1 MERSFKKE
9 VDALR
14 LGDGETFR
22 GEGILAVTKALLQ
35 SGVSYVGGYQGAP
48 VSHLLDVMVD
58 AEDLLADLGVH
69 VETCTNEAA
78 AAAMLGASINYPLRG
93 AVTWKSIVGTNVAAD
108 ALSNLAS
115 PGVIGGALIVLGEDY
130 GEGASVIQ
138 ERSYAYAMKSSIWLL
153 DPRPD
158 LPTIVRMVEQ
168 GFELSE
174 ASHAPVMLDLRVR
187 ACHVTGEFLAKDNK
201 SGAYSGKHRL
211 EGPPRFEYGRLA
223 HPPVIFTQERLKIEE
238 RLPAAQK
245 FIREQKL
252 NELIPGAIGDIG
264 IIVLGGLTNGLLRAL
279 ARLDLADLYGASR
292 IPIYVL
298 NVAYP
303 LVPGEVKDFCAGKR
317 AVLVVEEGSPDYV
330 EQQINVI
337 LRGADIATQVLGK
350 GALPRSGDYTSE
362 AFIHGIAAFLSQTR
376 PAGIDAEAVA
386 ARAAGMLAHKPAAAA
401 TVGDIPPRPPNF
413 CTGCPERPVFAAI
426 KLMQREIGP
435 THISADIGCHSFAT
449 FAPFSLG
456 NSILGYGMS
465 LASAAAVG
473 PNMDKRPIS
482 IMGDGGFWHNGLIT
496 GVASSMFNKG
506 DGVLIVMQNGYAS
519 ATGQQYLPSSTSNRS
534 GTPTGISI
542 EKTLRSLGVTW
553 LRTVRTYSVGKMA
566 ATLKEAMRTAE
577 RGLKVIIADGECMLV
592 RQRRIRAEDAEKLK
606 RGERVVKTRFGVD
619 DEICTGDHSCIRLSG
634 CPSLTVKP
642 NPDPLRTDP
651 VATVVESCV
660 GCGLCGE
667 VAHAAVLCPS
677 FYRADV
683 ISNPNWRDRT
693 LQRLRRSVIGWLSG
707 AGESPPSAQRGEGG
721 VRGLGLIGDCRT
733 PTPQPS
739 PPRGEGVRISKPEAG
754 TTSARPL
761 TILIAALG
769 GEGGGVL
776 TDWIVAA
783 AASQGFPVQSTSI
796 PGVAQRTGATTYH
809 IELVPAAWPAA
820 APRPVLALAP
830 GVGDVDLV
838 VASELMEAGRA
849 IAGGYVTPDC
859 TTTIASTSR
868 SYLVVEKMAM
878 GDGRY
883 DQQRLL
889 QAVEKNSKSA
899 LLLDLEAI
907 ARQSGAM
914 INAAMLGAIA
924 GAGALP
930 IPTVAFEAAIRADG
944 KAVEANLRGFRAGC
958 DAARA
963 GSRLGADPRK
973 RHQAPSASLADLEKA
988 IADAPEAARAFMTE
1002 GVRRLTV
1009 YQDAAYARLYLD
1021 RLGPIGDA
1029 DAKAGADGQLLAET
1043 ARHLALRMSY
1053 EDVIRVAQVKIDPAR
1068 LARIVGDMAVKP
1080 EQTFTVTEFL
1090 KPGVE
1095 EFCSVLPPWL
1105 AGRILALAERYPALG
1120 RAHWGMAVNTT
1131 SIFGYLRFHL
1141 LARLRGLRPKT
1152 YRYRQEQRAIEAW
1165 LRMIAQAAPS
1175 STELAIEIAECARLI
1190 KGYGDTHK
1198 RGSGNYRLIET
1209 ELMLPALAGGM
1220 PARRAA
1226 EAIANAR
1233 TAALLDPEGEALA
1246 KCLADIQAQSS
1257 HRIAAE

>member
-1 MERSFKKE
+1 MERSFKKD

-14 LGDGETFR
+14 LGAGETFR

-158 LPTIVRMVEQ
+158 LPTIVHMVEK

-187 ACHVTGEFLAKDNK
+187 ACHVTGEFTAKDNK
-201 SGAYSGKHRL
+201 RGVYSGQRRL

-223 HPPVIFTQERLKIEE
+223 HPPVIFTQERLKIEQ

-245 FIREQKL
+245 FVREQKL
-252 NELIPGAIGDIG
+252 NEVISGEIDEIGF
-264 IIVLGGLTNGLLRAL
+264 IVLGGLTNGLLRAL
-279 ARLDLADLYGASR
+279 ARLDLADLYGVSR
-292 IPIYVL
+292 IPICVL

-303 LVPGEVKDFCAGKR
+303 LVPEEVREFCAGKR

-330 EQQINVI
+330 EQQINVM
-337 LRGADIATQVLGK
+337 LRSAGGDTQVLGK
-350 GALPRSGDYTSE
+350 GCLPRSGDYTSE
-362 AFIHGIAAFLSQTR
+362 VMLRGIAAFLSQTR
-376 PAGIDAEAVA
+376 PDGVDADAVSGRVDA
-386 ARAAGMLAHKPAAAA
+386 MLAHKPGVLAAI
-401 TVGDIPPRPPNF
+401 GDIAPRPPNF

-426 KLMQREIGP
+426 KLAQRDIGP

-465 LASAAAVG
+465 LASAAAVA
-473 PNMDKRPIS
+473 PNMARRPIAV
-482 IMGDGGFWHNGLIT
+482 MGDGGFWHNGLIT
-496 GVASSMFNKG
+496 GVASNVFNKG

-519 ATGQQYLPSSTSNRS
+519 ATGQQYLPSSSANRS
-534 GTPTGISI
+534 GAPTGISI
-542 EKTLRSLGVTW
+542 ERTLRSLGVHW
-553 LRTVRTYSVGKMA
+553 LRTVRTYSVGKMV

-577 RGLKVIIADGECMLV
+577 AGLKVIIADGECMLA
-592 RQRRIRAEDAEKLK
+592 RQRRLRGEQAEKLK

-642 NPDPLRTDP
+642 NPDPLRKEP
-651 VATVVESCV
+651 VAAVIESCV

-677 FYRADV
+677 FYRADIV
-683 ISNPNWRDRT
+683 SNPNWWDRAVA
-693 LQRLRRSVIGWLSG
+693 RVRSSVIDWLSPKR
-707 AGESPPSAQRGEGG
+707 EISAQSDGA
-721 VRGLGLIGDCRT
+721 
-733 PTPQPS
+733 PN
-739 PPRGEGVRISKPEAG
+739 PPVGSEPEAPDEAEPL
-754 TTSARPL
+754 TRDASKTARPL

-809 IELVPAAWPAA
+809 IEMVPAAMSSPGAA
-820 APRPVLALAP
+820 KPERRPVLSLAP
-830 GVGDVDLV
+830 GIGDVDLV
-838 VASELMEAGRA
+838 VASELLEAGRA
-849 IAGGYVTPDC
+849 IAGGYVTPDR

-878 GDGRY
+878 SDGRY
-883 DQQRLL
+883 DPQRLIH
-889 QAVEKNSKSA
+889 AVKKNSRA
-899 LLLDLEAI
+899 TLLLDLEAL
-907 ARQSGAM
+907 ASEAGAM
-914 INAAMLGAIA
+914 INAVMLGAMV
-924 GAGALP
+924 GARALP
-930 IPTVAFEAAIRADG
+930 IPAEAFEAAIRADG
-944 KAVEANLRGFRAGC
+944 KAVDANLRGFRAGFT
-958 DAARA
+958 AARA
-963 GSRLGADPRK
+963 GS
-973 RHQAPSASLADLEKA
+973 HQPLAAPPQRWRAPSPASADLECE
-988 IADAPEAARAFMTE
+988 IATMPAAAQAVTIE
-1002 GVRRLTV
+1002 GVRRLAA
-1009 YQDAAYARLYLD
+1009 YQDLAYARLYLD
-1021 RLGPIGDA
+1021 RLKPVRDA
-1029 DAKAGADGQLLAET
+1029 DAKAGAGGRLLAAV
-1043 ARHLALRMSY
+1043 ARQLALRMSY
-1053 EDVIRVAQVKIDPAR
+1053 EDVIRVAQAKIDPAR
-1068 LARIVGDMAVKP
+1068 LARIVREMGVGP
-1080 EQTFTVTEFL
+1080 SQTFAITEYL
-1090 KPGVE
+1090 KPGIE
-1095 EFCSVLPPWL
+1095 EFCSILPGFLARGVLAVAARFP
-1105 AGRILALAERYPALG
+1105 ALA
-1120 RAHWGMAVNTT
+1120 RAHWGMAINSR
-1131 SIFGYLRFHL
+1131 SISGYLRFAL
-1141 LARLRGLRPKT
+1141 LAKLRPLRRGT
-1152 YRYRQEQRAIEAW
+1152 FRFQQEQEAIEAW
-1165 LRMIAQAAPS
+1165 LKLIAQAAPLS
-1175 STELAIEIAECARLI
+1175 AELAIEVAECAGLI

-1198 RGSGNYRLIET
+1198 RGAGNYRVIAAQVIA
-1209 ELMLPALAGGM
+1209 PALGGAV
-1220 PARRAA
+1220 PVRQ
-1226 EAIANAR
+1226 AIDAVASAR
-1233 TAALLDPEGEALA
+1233 TAASLDPDGEALA
-1246 KCLADIQAQSS
+1246 KCLAGLARAPV
-1257 HRIAAE
+1257 HAIAAE